1 MNVTAYTGQA
11 LETGRGE
18 YRPALLRFRSSSAT
32 LLAHGIYMCGHELE
46 KAKIAKAFEKGLL
59 AWRVALDACASGRIF
74 RLA

>member
-1 MNVTAYTGQA
+1 
-11 LETGRGE
+11 
-18 YRPALLRFRSSSAT
+18 LLRFRSSSAT